1 MYVLFRYPV
10 GVVVE
15 GVVLANGRNR
25 MRIAAAGFADTIEL
39 KRSGSN
45 WISADRQCVEVE
57 FLMSSSSPICNEL
70 ALPAAQGQFMT
81 FASAN

>member
-1 MYVLFRYPV
+1 MYVLFSYPV

-25 MRIAAAGFADTIEL
+25 MRIAAAGFADAIEL

-45 WISADRQCVEVE
+45 WISADRECVEVE
-57 FLMSSSSPICNEL
+57 FLMARSSPVSTEL
-70 ALPAAQGQFMT
+70 AFPVEQTQVMT
-81 FASAN
+81 FANAN